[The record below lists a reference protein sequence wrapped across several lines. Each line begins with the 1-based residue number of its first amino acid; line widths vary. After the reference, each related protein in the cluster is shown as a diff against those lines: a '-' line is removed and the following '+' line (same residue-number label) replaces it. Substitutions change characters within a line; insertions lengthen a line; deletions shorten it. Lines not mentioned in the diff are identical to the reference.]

1 MSEHHIRAGPHHF
14 RDESSMPIRT
24 TNPFRAMSPLAN
36 PHKNPYVARLFTL
49 QDSGDLPVY
58 HGSALAHWVGRWRE
72 LFQSRLPEASR
83 ESRLIVEIG
92 SHYGKTLSEMAA
104 SHPDSLF
111 IGFDI
116 TFKRVIK
123 AAERAQRAQIRN
135 MITALANASG
145 IDQLFSPSELD
156 GIVVFYPDPWLKQRK
171 AKNRLLNADFCKAA
185 ATRLKPG
192 GFFWLKTDQQEY
204 FNHASEGLLA
214 AGLTP
219 VDSIQPFGCTD
230 FSSSFETLFKSQNL
244 PVWSQRFVKPLLSS
258 AQ

>member
-1 MSEHHIRAGPHHF
+1 MSEHHIRAGLHHF

-58 HGSALAHWVGRWRE
+58 HGSALAPWVGRWRE
-72 LFQSRLPEASR
+72 LFQSRLPEAST

-135 MITALANASG
+135 MICVWF
-145 IDQLFSPSELD
+145 DFLF
-156 GIVVFYPDPWLKQRK
+156 W
-171 AKNRLLNADFCKAA
+171 
-185 ATRLKPG
+185 
-192 GFFWLKTDQQEY
+192 FWLGND
-204 FNHASEGLLA
+204 SD
-214 AGLTP
+214 AGT
-219 VDSIQPFGCTD
+219 G
-230 FSSSFETLFKSQNL
+230 SFLSN
-244 PVWSQRFVKPLLSS
+244 RNCDRRNGNRPLCE
-258 AQ
+258 